1 MSAVINHVDR
11 LYLGKD
17 VIKMALYFYDLPPK
31 AYNPSLITKKAS
43 DKCPNI
49 WQLFL
54 KTFEVIKNRK
64 SLRNGH
70 SKAKPAET

>member
-64 SLRNGH
+64 SLGNCH
-70 SKAKPAET
+70 SQEDL